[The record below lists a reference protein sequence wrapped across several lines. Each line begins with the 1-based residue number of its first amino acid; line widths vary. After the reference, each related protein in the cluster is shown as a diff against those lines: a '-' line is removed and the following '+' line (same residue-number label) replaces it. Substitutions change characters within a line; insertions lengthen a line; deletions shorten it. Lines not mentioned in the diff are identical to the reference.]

1 MQKFANYVVPFL
13 AFTSLIFGQEFRASL
28 AGRVVDPTGAPVA
41 DVAISLRSVATGVI
55 SPATSD
61 EDGRYQVLFLNPGEY
76 VLTAEKQ
83 GFQRSVQ
90 QGLVLQVAERATL
103 DVKLS
108 VGEVSQSLTVEANAG
123 VVEVESADRGLTV
136 DSLRVEATPLQG
148 RNIFALAWT
157 TPGVAVTGSV
167 TRLRP
172 FDIGGSSGISV
183 NGSRPSTNEVLI
195 DGVSNLARASSVA
208 YVPPVDATDEFRV
221 QTTNYDAQYG
231 WTTGGVVNIITKGGS
246 NDWHGSAFEFLQN
259 TKLNANTFNNNR
271 NGVPRQSSHINTFGG
286 SLGGAIRKN
295 KLFVFGSYENIR
307 QVIPDPFVTSVPT
320 ALQRTGDFSKTY
332 YARDAA
338 GQPLVQTIY
347 DPFSTTTDA
356 SGALV
361 RTAFPGNVIPPNRLN
376 PIAVKVL
383 GIVPLGNTPGNAL
396 TELNNLATSG
406 SSRKFTDF
414 FPEYT
419 GRVDYTVSESTRLF
433 VRYSRNA
440 LAEARGFKY
449 STNSAIN
456 VADTTGNSPFTRE
469 NHSATIQ
476 LTRILNPTTVLD
488 FRLGLAR
495 FLSQSGASGGA
506 DYDIGSL
513 GFSPLFQSQAARY
526 FPRFT
531 WANYEGAGANPVQ
544 VDPIA
549 QTNSFQ
555 GSLSKSM
562 GRHSLKMG
570 GEFRLQR
577 ANSQVPGYVAGN
589 FSFDQKFTGR
599 NPLTIEPGAG
609 NSIASFLLGTPE
621 TGYIDV
627 NSQPARQQRLLS
639 FYLHDDYRITQKLK
653 LNLGLR
659 WDYLGPLTD
668 RFNALTRGFDTTS
681 ASPLQAPGINLK
693 GGLLFAGVGGNDRGI
708 FVKDLNNFAPR
719 AGFAYQWNEK
729 TVIRGGYGLMYAQTF
744 DDPGGAPGF
753 SQRTGLVSSVAA
765 GVPQDTLTNPFPV
778 GILRPV
784 GNSQG
789 LGTFLGQSFNFAN
802 PNRVVP
808 YTHQFSLEVQRE
820 LPGRV
825 LLTLGYV
832 GSRIRALS
840 VQKGFNE
847 VSPESLAL
855 GSAALTQNVANP
867 LAGRLPGTALNG
879 ATVQR
884 QQLLRP
890 FPQFLAINEF
900 NRSEGESRYDGF
912 QFLLAKRLAKGV
924 TANLSYT
931 YSKTIERVS
940 YRNAQDSAL
949 EKVVA
954 AWDVPQ
960 SLQLNGVYELPF
972 GTGRHFASSATK
984 VVKHLISG
992 WEVSGIARLQ
1002 SGLPL
1007 AFPTNAINA
1016 VPTGVSPKYD
1026 GQNLD
1031 RYFNTCTLLAGGA
1044 TRGCLANETPVW
1056 SIRPALTLQTWS
1068 SRITSIRAPGIRNLD
1083 FALMKRTAIT
1093 ERLALTFRSEF
1104 MNATNTPQFFNGPIL
1119 DVNSGNFG
1127 RISGALDQTNLPR
1140 FIQLSLKLQF

>member
-1 MQKFANYVVPFL
+1 MRRLTKPLLAFL
-13 AFTSLIFGQEFRASL
+13 AMAAILLAQEFRASL
-28 AGRVVDPTGAPVA
+28 TGRIIDSAGASISGVA
-41 DVAISLRSVATGVI
+41 VSVRSVATGLVTA
-55 SPATSD
+55 ATSD
-61 EDGRYQVLFLNPGEY
+61 EEGRYQVLFLNPGEY
-76 VLTAEKQ
+76 VVTAEKQ

-90 QGLVLQVAERATL
+90 QGLVLQAAERATL
-103 DVKLS
+103 DVKLAI
-108 VGEVSQSLTVEANAG
+108 GEVSQSLTVEANAG
-123 VVEVESADRGLTV
+123 VIEVESADRGLTV
-136 DSLRVEATPLQG
+136 DTLRVEATPLQG

-157 TPGVAVTGSV
+157 TPGVAVTGGV

-172 FDIGGSSGISV
+172 FDIAGSSGISV

-195 DGVSNLARASSVA
+195 DGVSNLSKASSVA
-208 YVPPVDATDEFRV
+208 YVPPVEATDEFRV

-231 WTTGGVVNIITKGGS
+231 WTTGGVVNILTKAGT
-246 NDWHGSAFEFLQN
+246 NEWHGSAFEFLQN
-259 TKLNANTFNNNR
+259 THLNANTFNNNR

-286 SLGGAIRKN
+286 ALGGAIKKN

-338 GQPLVQTIY
+338 GNPLVQTIF

-356 SGALV
+356 SGAIV
-361 RTAFPGNVIPPNRLN
+361 RTAFPGNIIPPSRLN
-376 PIAVKVL
+376 PIAVKTL
-383 GIVPLGNTPGNAL
+383 SIIPLGSTPGNAL

-419 GRVDYTVSESTRLF
+419 ARVDYTANESTRLF

-449 STNSAIN
+449 STNSAVN
-456 VADTTGNSPFTRE
+456 VADTSGNSPFTRE

-476 LTRILNPTTVLD
+476 LTKTLNPTTVLD
-488 FRLGLAR
+488 VRLGLAR
-495 FLSQSGASGGA
+495 FLSQSGAAAGA
-506 DYDIGSL
+506 NYDLGSL
-513 GFSPLFQSQAARY
+513 GFSSQFQSQAARY
-526 FPRFT
+526 FPKFN

-544 VDPIA
+544 TDPIA

-555 GSLSKSM
+555 GSIFKNIGS
-562 GRHSLKMG
+562 HSLKTG

-599 NPLTIEPGAG
+599 NALAIDPASG
-609 NSIASFLLGTPE
+609 NSIASFLLGTAE
-621 TGYIDV
+621 SGFIDV
-627 NSQPARQQRLLS
+627 NSQPARQQRLFS
-639 FYLHDDYRITQKLK
+639 AYIQDDYRLTTKLK
-653 LNLGLR
+653 LNFGLR

-668 RFNALTRGFDTTS
+668 RFNALTRGFDTTT
-681 ASPLQAPGINLK
+681 ASPLQAPGISLK
-693 GGLLFAGVGGNDRGI
+693 GGLLFAGLGGNDRGI

-719 AGFAYQWNEK
+719 GGFAYQWNEK
-729 TVIRGGYGLMYAQTF
+729 TVIRGGYGLMYAQTY

-753 SQRTGLVSSVAA
+753 SQRTGMVSSVVT

-789 LGTFLGQSFNFAN
+789 LSTFLGQTFNFSD

-808 YTHQFSLEVQRE
+808 WTHQFSLEVQRE
-820 LPGRV
+820 LPWRV
-825 LLTLGYV
+825 LMTVGYV
-832 GSRIRALS
+832 GSRIRGLS
-840 VQKGFNE
+840 VSKGFNE
-847 VSPESLAL
+847 ISAESFAL
-855 GSAALTQNVANP
+855 GATALTQNVTNP
-867 LAGRLPGTALNG
+867 LAGRLPGTSLNG
-879 ATVQR
+879 TTVQR

-890 FPQFLAINEF
+890 YPQFLGITQL
-900 NRSEGESRYDGF
+900 NRSEGESRYDGI
-912 QFLLAKRLAKGV
+912 QFLLAKRLSRGV

-940 YRNAQDSAL
+940 YRNAQDTAP

-954 AWDVPQ
+954 AWDIPQ

-972 GTGRHFASSATK
+972 GTGRHFAASPPK

-1002 SGLPL
+1002 SGLPM
-1007 AFPTNAINA
+1007 AFPSNA
-1016 VPTGVSPKYD
+1016 VPTGASPKYD

-1031 RYFNTCTLLAGGA
+1031 RYFNTCTLLANGA
-1044 TRGCLANETPVW
+1044 TRGCVGNETPVW
-1056 SIRPALTLQTWS
+1056 GIRPAFTLQTWS
-1068 SRITSIRAPGIRNLD
+1068 SRITSVRVPSIRNLD
-1083 FALMKRTAIT
+1083 LAIMKRTAIT
-1093 ERLALTFRSEF
+1093 ERVTLTFRTEF

-1140 FIQLSLKLQF
+1140 FIQFSLKLQF

>member
-1 MQKFANYVVPFL
+1 MRSVTKSLLAFL
-13 AFTSLIFGQEFRASL
+13 AISSILMAQEFRASL
-28 AGRVVDPTGAPVA
+28 TGRVADPAGAFVPG
-41 DVAISLRSVATGVI
+41 VAISMRSVATGLVT
-55 SPATSD
+55 PTTSD
-61 EDGRYQVLFLNPGEY
+61 EEGRYRVLFLNPGEY

-90 QGLVLQVAERATL
+90 QGLVLQIAEHATL
-103 DVKLS
+103 DVKLA

-123 VVEVESADRGLTV
+123 VIEVESADRGLTV
-136 DSLRVEATPLQG
+136 DTLRVEATPLQG

-167 TRLRP
+167 ARLRP

-195 DGVSNLARASSVA
+195 DGVSNLAKASSVA
-208 YVPPVDATDEFRV
+208 YVPPVEATEEFRV

-231 WTTGGVVNIITKGGS
+231 WTTGGIVNIITKGGT
-246 NDWHGSAFEFLQN
+246 NIWHGSAFEFLQN
-259 TKLNANTFNNNR
+259 THLNANTFNNNR
-271 NGVPRQSSHINTFGG
+271 NGVARQSSHINTFGG
-286 SLGGAIRKN
+286 SLGGAIKKN

-320 ALQRTGDFSKTY
+320 SLQRTGDFSKTY
-332 YARDAA
+332 YTRDGA
-338 GQPLVQTIY
+338 GNPLVQTIF

-356 SGALV
+356 SGATV
-361 RTAFPGNVIPPNRLN
+361 RTAFAGNVIPSSRLN
-376 PIAVKVL
+376 PIALKVL
-383 GIVPLGNTPGNAL
+383 NLIPAGSNPGNAL

-419 GRVDYTVSESTRLF
+419 TRVDYVANESTRLF

-440 LAEARGFKY
+440 LAEARGFRY
-449 STNSAIN
+449 STNSAVN
-456 VADTTGNSPFTRE
+456 VADTSGNSPFTRE

-476 LTRILNPTTVLD
+476 LTKTLNPTTVVDL
-488 FRLGLAR
+488 RLGLAR
-495 FLSQSGASGGA
+495 FLSQSGASAGA
-506 DYDIGSL
+506 NYDLGSL
-513 GFSPLFQSQAARY
+513 GFASQFQSQAGRF
-526 FPRFT
+526 FPKFN
-531 WANYEGAGANPVQ
+531 WSNYEGAGANPVQ
-544 VDPIA
+544 TDPIA

-555 GSLSKSM
+555 GSVFKNIGS
-562 GRHSLKMG
+562 HSLKIG
-570 GEFRLQR
+570 SEFRLQR

-589 FSFDQKFTGR
+589 FSFDQKFTGK
-599 NPLTIEPGAG
+599 NALAIDPASG
-609 NSIASFLLGTPE
+609 NSIASFLLGTAE
-621 TGYIDV
+621 SGFIDV
-627 NSQPARQQRLLS
+627 NSQPARQQRLFS
-639 FYLHDDYRITQKLK
+639 AYVQDDYRISTKLK

-668 RFNALTRGFDTTS
+668 RFNALTRGFDTTT
-681 ASPLQAPGINLK
+681 ASPLQAPGIALK

-719 AGFAYQWNEK
+719 GGFAYQWNEK

-753 SQRTGLVSSVAA
+753 SQRTGMVSSVVT

-789 LGTFLGQSFNFAN
+789 LGTFLGQTFNFSD

-808 YTHQFSLEVQRE
+808 WTHQFSLEVQRE

-825 LLTLGYV
+825 LLTVGYV
-832 GSRIRALS
+832 GSRIRGLS
-840 VQKGFNE
+840 VAKGFNE
-847 VSPESLAL
+847 ISAESFAL
-855 GSAALTQNVANP
+855 GASALTQNVPNP
-867 LAGRLPGTALNG
+867 LTGRLPGTSLNG

-890 FPQFLAINEF
+890 YPQFLGINQL
-900 NRSEGESRYDGF
+900 NRSEGQSRYDGI
-912 QFLLAKRLAKGV
+912 QFVLAKRLAKGV

-931 YSKTIERVS
+931 YSKTIERVN

-949 EKVVA
+949 EKVVT
-954 AWDVPQ
+954 AWDLPQ

-972 GTGRHFASSATK
+972 GTGRHFAASAPSM
-984 VVKHLISG
+984 VKHLISG

-1002 SGLPL
+1002 SGLPMN
-1007 AFPTNAINA
+1007 FPGGAI
-1016 VPTGVSPKYD
+1016 PTGASPKYA

-1031 RYFNTCTLLAGGA
+1031 RYFNTCTLLANGT
-1044 TRGCLANETPVW
+1044 TRGCLGSETPVW
-1056 SIRPALTLQTWS
+1056 GIRPAFTLQTWS
-1068 SRITSIRAPGIRNLD
+1068 SRITSVRVPGIHNMDL
-1083 FALMKRTAIT
+1083 AIMKRTAIS
-1093 ERLALTFRSEF
+1093 ERVTLTFRTEF

-1140 FIQLSLKLQF
+1140 FIQFSLKLQF

>member
-1 MQKFANYVVPFL
+1 MRSLTKYLVAFL
-13 AFTSLIFGQEFRASL
+13 AAVSMLMAQEFRASL
-28 AGRVVDPTGAPVA
+28 TGRIVDPAGASVPGA
-41 DVAISLRSVATGVI
+41 AISLRSVATGLI
-55 SPATSD
+55 TPAASD
-61 EDGRYQVLFLNPGEY
+61 EEGRYQVLFLNPGEY

-90 QGLVLQVAERATL
+90 QGLLLQVAERATL
-103 DVKLS
+103 DVKLA
-108 VGEVSQSLTVEANAG
+108 VGEVTQSLTVEANAG
-123 VVEVESADRGLTV
+123 VIEVESADRGLTV
-136 DSLRVEATPLQG
+136 DTLRVEATPLQG

-172 FDIGGSSGISV
+172 FDIAGSSGISI

-208 YVPPVDATDEFRV
+208 YVPPVDATEEFRV

-231 WTTGGVVNIITKGGS
+231 WTTGGVVNIITKGGT
-246 NDWHGSAFEFLQN
+246 NQWHGSAFEFLQN
-259 TKLNANTFNNNR
+259 THLNANTFNNNR
-271 NGVPRQSSHINTFGG
+271 NGVRRQSSHINTFGG
-286 SLGGAIRKN
+286 SLGGAIKKN

-332 YARDAA
+332 YARDSS
-338 GQPLVQTIY
+338 GNPLVQTIF

-356 SGALV
+356 SGATV
-361 RTAFPGNVIPPNRLN
+361 RTSFPGNVIPAGRLN
-376 PIAVKVL
+376 PIALKVL
-383 GIVPLGNTPGNAL
+383 SLIPPGSTPGNAL

-419 GRVDYTVSESTRLF
+419 TRVDYVANESTRLF

-449 STNSAIN
+449 STNAAVN
-456 VADTTGNSPFTRE
+456 PADTSGNSPFTRE

-476 LTRILNPTTVLD
+476 LTKTLNPTTVLD
-488 FRLGLAR
+488 IRLGLAR
-495 FLSQSGASGGA
+495 FLSQSGAAGGA
-506 DYDIGSL
+506 NYDLGSL
-513 GFSPLFQSQAARY
+513 GFSSQFQSQAGRF
-526 FPRFT
+526 FPKFN
-531 WANYEGAGANPVQ
+531 WSNYEGAGANPVQ
-544 VDPIA
+544 TDPIA

-555 GSLSKSM
+555 SSLFKNIGS
-562 GRHSLKMG
+562 HSLKTG

-577 ANSQVPGYVAGN
+577 ANSQVPGFVAGN
-589 FSFDQKFTGR
+589 FAFDQRFTGR
-599 NPLTIEPGAG
+599 NALAIDPASG

-621 TGYIDV
+621 SGFIDV
-627 NSQPARQQRLLS
+627 NSQPARQQRLFS
-639 FYLHDDYRITQKLK
+639 AYVQDDYRITTKLK
-653 LNLGLR
+653 LNFGLR

-668 RFNALTRGFDTTS
+668 RFNALTRGFDTTT
-681 ASPLQAPGINLK
+681 ASPLQAPGISLK

-719 AGFAYQWNEK
+719 GGFAYQWNEK

-753 SQRTGLVSSVAA
+753 SQRTGLVSSVVT

-789 LGTFLGQSFNFAN
+789 LGTFLGQTFNFAN
-802 PNRVVP
+802 PGRVVP
-808 YTHQFSLEVQRE
+808 WTHQFSLEVQRE

-825 LLTLGYV
+825 LMTIGYV
-832 GSRIRALS
+832 ASRIRGLS
-840 VQKGFNE
+840 VAKGFNE
-847 VSPESLAL
+847 ISPESFAL
-855 GSAALTQNVANP
+855 GATALTQNIPNP
-867 LAGRLPGTALNG
+867 LAGRLPGTSLNG

-890 FPQFLAINEF
+890 YPQFLGITQL
-900 NRSEGESRYDGF
+900 NRSEGQSRYDGI
-912 QFLLAKRLAKGV
+912 QFVLAKRLAKGV

-931 YSKTIERVS
+931 YSKTIERVN
-940 YRNAQDSAL
+940 YRNAQDSVL
-949 EKVVA
+949 EKVVT

-960 SLQLNGVYELPF
+960 SLQLNGVYALPF
-972 GTGRHFASSATK
+972 GTGRRFAASAPA

-1002 SGLPL
+1002 SGLPMN
-1007 AFPTNAINA
+1007 FPGGAI
-1016 VPTGVSPKYD
+1016 PTGVSPKYD

-1031 RYFNTCTLLAGGA
+1031 RYFNTCTQLANGT
-1044 TRGCLANETPVW
+1044 TRGCLGNETPVW
-1056 SIRPALTLQTWS
+1056 SIRPAFTLQTWS
-1068 SRITSIRAPGIRNLD
+1068 SRITSVRVPGIRNLD
-1083 FALMKRTAIT
+1083 LAIMKRTAIT
-1093 ERLALTFRSEF
+1093 ERVTLTFRAEF
-1104 MNATNTPQFFNGPIL
+1104 MNATNTPQFFNGPIQ

-1140 FIQLSLKLQF
+1140 FIQFSLKLQF